1 MPRIHSRWA
10 ATLIACM
17 LVLPA
22 TAALAAYQTPAAPQ
36 QPQYIEC
43 SSITET
49 DDI

>member
-1 MPRIHSRWA
+1 MPRIHSRRA
-10 ATLIACM
+10 
-17 LVLPA
+17 
-22 TAALAAYQTPAAPQ
+22 AALAAYQTPAAPQ